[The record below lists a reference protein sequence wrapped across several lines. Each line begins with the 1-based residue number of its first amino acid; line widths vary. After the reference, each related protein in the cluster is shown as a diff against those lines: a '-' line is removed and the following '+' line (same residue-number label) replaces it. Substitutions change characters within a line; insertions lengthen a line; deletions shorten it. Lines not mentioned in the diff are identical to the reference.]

1 MKAIIPDD
9 PKKNARLWRELEARE
24 EDMVKKAEELAEQ
37 MKEAFEQEEEGR
49 KRLSDKENKE
59 RQLRNIQEIAEQ
71 STSWAEVELF
81 IRYQA
86 ARKQIPKSWAQHAV
100 ETLGSLQEM
109 ARAIAQAISE
119 SRPEIH
125 KQIHLE
131 LVRRVLGYTVRW
143 HVWHAK
149 GESQQPG
156 GR

>member
-24 EDMVKKAEELAEQ
+24 EDMVKKAEELAIR
-37 MKEAFEQEEEGR
+37 MKAAFEEKE
-49 KRLSDKENKE
+49 RLSEKKNKE
-59 RQLRNIQEIAEQ
+59 RQLRNIQEMAEQ

-86 ARKQIPKSWAQHAV
+86 ARGEIPTAWAQQAI
-100 ETLGSLQEM
+100 EILGDLQTM
-109 ARAIAQAISE
+109 ARGIAQRALNSQPDE
-119 SRPEIH
+119 VV
-125 KQIHLE
+125 KKVHLE